1 MNGSCNCITNVVILL
16 RENKK
21 SMLFLA
27 VFFVLS
33 PRVLLGEREG
43 IWGFQVFLCFPGTE
57 QHAKGSSREWDLG
70 DRQLGNTI
78 PK

>member
-21 SMLFLA
+21 SMLFRA
-27 VFFVLS
+27 VVFVLS
-33 PRVLLGEREG
+33 PRVLLGEREE
-43 IWGFQVFLCFPGTE
+43 IWGFQVFLSFPRTE

-70 DRQLGNTI
+70 DQQLGNTI